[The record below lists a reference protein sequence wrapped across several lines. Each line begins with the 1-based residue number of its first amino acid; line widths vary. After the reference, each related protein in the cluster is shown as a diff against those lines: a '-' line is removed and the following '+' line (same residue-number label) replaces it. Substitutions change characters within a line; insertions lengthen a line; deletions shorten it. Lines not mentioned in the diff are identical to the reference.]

1 MHKHSKDFTP
11 LWSSRQVTNFS
22 SAMSLDRLK
31 RWHPTGR
38 GFVSHVTPLASGGPP
53 ASFAYLHRRGIIKM
67 PNRKYNCAGDLWIVT
82 TRSGELRPPARPSC
96 DSNMLEPFC
105 CKVWRSRDKPGG
117 KVLKLLGTS
126 LYCGYNLPTPLLDGV
141 DCPTT
146 ARRQPDDYPTTVRQL
161 SDDCLTTA
169 RRLPDDCTTTAR
181 PLPNNSK

>member
-1 MHKHSKDFTP
+1 MWSLNWFLASKISLTFDRLLTHFHHFFVYVLLSNEEPFWQQYIKILIFIKDLTP
-11 LWSSRQVTNFS
+11 LWSPGRQVTNFS

-105 CKVWRSRDKPGG
+105 CKVWRSRDRPEGT
-117 KVLKLLGTS
+117 VLKLLGAS
-126 LYCGYNLPTPLLDGV
+126 LYCGYNLPTW
-141 DCPTT
+141 
-146 ARRQPDDYPTTVRQL
+146 
-161 SDDCLTTA
+161 
-169 RRLPDDCTTTAR
+169 
-181 PLPNNSK
+181 